1 MYRHTHLRSLA
12 VAAVVAASLGAA
24 APAFAQAPEYQW
36 SIEAGLGWDNS
47 ISGNINSGA
56 VGTLNGQTTV
66 IVRNKYEDV
75 YGTGLHARFGA
86 GYMIDALT
94 ELRILVSIQ
103 SLDADLVTMG
113 DIGVS
118 RLYAQYDDYQAF
130 SLDVGLRRY
139 SEELATDI
147 RAYGEAT
154 IGLAVIERTNVLLV
168 APGLNLAQEAT
179 DFYDGT
185 AAFAMAGHAGVLWQ
199 MTGTFGFFGQM
210 GVRYL
215 TGMSEVDDLAGTGLE
230 TINDKSARWTVPVVF
245 GVRARF

>member
-1 MYRHTHLRSLA
+1 MITHTFVRLVA
-12 VAAVVAASLGAA
+12 VAALVGVASTVQ
-24 APAFAQAPEYQW
+24 AQTPEYRW
-36 SIEAGLGWDNS
+36 SVEAGVGWDNS

-56 VGTLNGQTTV
+56 IGTLNGQTTV

-86 GYMIDALT
+86 GYMVNTLT
-94 ELRILVSIQ
+94 ELRILVSFQ
-103 SLDADLVTMG
+103 SLDADLVEMG

-118 RLYAQYDDYQAF
+118 RLYGLYDDYQAF
-130 SLDVGLRRY
+130 SLDVGIRRY
-139 SEELATDI
+139 TEELATDI

-154 IGLAVIERTNVLLV
+154 IGLAVIERTNIELV
-168 APGLNLAQEAT
+168 APGINFSQEVT

-199 MTGTFGFFGQM
+199 LNGTFGIFGQL